1 MVTSLPAPGSP
12 LFQLPATLH
21 LPVPPF
27 QLSGVPGP
35 CTGGPSGPPPCNSI
49 KFSTPPDTLLP
60 MSARLPF
67 WSDRS
72 PQSPERSRS
81 RSDFLVAAKLVVTIR
96 TAHRRRT
103 KRREDI
109 ICLSSVPGGTLV
121 IALKGTTFGQRQQN
135 PARGTDR
142 WADFAQDWRTKHPH
156 VLGQSPCSFRCKTLS
171 F

>member
-72 PQSPERSRS
+72 LQSFDRSRS
-81 RSDFLVAAKLVVTIR
+81 RSDFLVAAKLVVPIR
-96 TAHRRRT
+96 TAQDRKSTRLNSSHVA
-103 KRREDI
+103 I
-109 ICLSSVPGGTLV
+109 SYAVFCL
-121 IALKGTTFGQRQQN
+121 K
-135 PARGTDR
+135 
-142 WADFAQDWRTKHPH
+142 K
-156 VLGQSPCSFRCKTLS
+156 KK
-171 F
+171 